1 MLRGMTARSDAPA
14 SAPGAPSTAPARPAP
29 VNVIVGEEELLV
41 ERSVRALI
49 TAGLALAAEAGMTGT
64 DDRTGPGDPATASG
78 DIHDVAA
85 ADLAA
90 GELASLTSPS
100 LFGGGGVVVI
110 RSAQDARKEVADE
123 ITRYAADPAP
133 DIVLIITH
141 AGGAKGKAL
150 LTSLTGLA
158 GGGSAGRGGDRGARG
173 ASAGGRDGRA
183 AGTVAVIEYPTITRF
198 SDRLD
203 FARGE
208 FRRAGRVADEGGLRA
223 LLDAVGSDLREIAA
237 ACSQLAADVEGH
249 IGEEAVA
256 RYYHGRAEASGF
268 TVSDRAVE
276 GRLADA
282 LEQLRWALATGV
294 PPVLITSALALGVRL
309 LGRVGAAPRGKNSAA
324 LAAEVG
330 APPWKIDRVRQ
341 QLRGWAPEGVAQALQ
356 VVAEAD
362 AQIKGEAASPGFA
375 LERAVRRIVACRN

>member
-14 SAPGAPSTAPARPAP
+14 SATATAPAP

-41 ERSVRALI
+41 ERSVS
-49 TAGLALAAEAGMTGT
+49 ALARAARLAPAAGAGMVPADG
-64 DDRTGPGDPATASG
+64 RTGPGDPATAPG

-85 ADLAA
+85 KDLAL

-110 RSAQDARKEVADE
+110 RAAQDAGKEVADE
-123 ITRYAADPAP
+123 IVRYAADPAP
-133 DIVLIITH
+133 DVVLVVTH

-150 LTSLTGLA
+150 LTSLTK
-158 GGGSAGRGGDRGARG
+158 GR
-173 ASAGGRDGRA
+173 RA
-183 AGTVAVIEYPTITRF
+183 AGSVTVIECPKITRF

-203 FARGE
+203 FVRGE

-237 ACSQLAADVEGH
+237 ACSQLSADVEGH
-249 IGEEAVA
+249 IGEEAVS

-282 LEQLRWALATGV
+282 LEQLRWALAAGV
-294 PPVLITSALALGVRL
+294 PPVLITSALAQGVRL

-375 LERAVRRIVACRN
+375 LERAIRRIVACRS